1 MSDFKE
7 FQGKDLDEAIESA
20 CDYYNLKRDRL
31 EIEILGG
38 GSTGIFGIMGVKKAK
53 VKARPRAQVNASDIL
68 NGDGKR
74 RLGGEEA
81 EPAVEARR
89 APEPESTP
97 ESEVHEAPEPGNAI
111 EPEYDPEDD
120 VNGNVIEPEY
130 DPADDINGNIIRPE
144 GQPRQPRERRERGK
158 GGRDRDRK
166 PRESKGRGERSE
178 RGERGERS
186 ERSERG
192 ERGERGEKPRR
203 DRDRKPPRER
213 KPRVEVEDDYSE
225 ERPAVDM
232 SEFDPAVLEGA
243 VREVMTQL
251 LTPIVG
257 ETKIEV
263 TIESDRVKVF
273 IDDEENSGL
282 IIGREGQTLSSLQYL
297 VNRLVSR
304 KMEASVRIQV
314 DTGDYRERQDDKLRQ
329 IALHLAEKAADLGR
343 TQSTKPLSSYH
354 RRVVHLSLQENED
367 VFTRSK
373 GDGPMKR
380 VLIVPKNR
388 KNGSRSRY

>member
-7 FQGKDLDEAIESA
+7 FQGKTLDEAIESA
-20 CDYYNLKRDRL
+20 CNYFNLKRDRL

-68 NGDGKR
+68 SNDPAPKKKETAPQKAKAPR
-74 RLGGEEA
+74 VEPKPQA
-81 EPAVEARR
+81 ESQPNA
-89 APEPESTP
+89 APQEDKI
-97 ESEVHEAPEPGNAI
+97 EPGNAI
-111 EPEYDPEDD
+111 PSEEFNNI
-120 VNGNVIEPEY
+120 NGNVIEPEV
-130 DPADDINGNIIRPE
+130 DPANDVNGNLVRSE
-144 GQPRQPRERRERGK
+144 APRAAKP
-158 GGRDRDRK
+158 RK
-166 PRESKGRGERSE
+166 PRER
-178 RGERGERS
+178 
-186 ERSERG
+186 
-192 ERGERGEKPRR
+192 KPHADKRR
-203 DRDRKPPRER
+203 DDRPRPERKPRER
-213 KPRVEVEDDYSE
+213 KPRPEPRESAPRE
-225 ERPAVDM
+225 ERPRANMED
-232 SEFDPAVLEGA
+232 FDPAVLESA
-243 VREVMTQL
+243 VLEVMTEL
-251 LTPIVG
+251 LKPIVG

-329 IALHLAEKAADLGR
+329 IAQHLADKAGDLGR

-354 RRVVHLSLQENED
+354 RRVVHLTLQENEE

-380 VLIVPKNR
+380 VLIVPKSR

>member
-31 EIEILGG
+31 EIDILGG

-53 VKARPRAQVNASDIL
+53 VNARPRAQVNASGIL
-68 NGDGKR
+68 NG
-74 RLGGEEA
+74 EA
-81 EPAVEARR
+81 EGKKPRAAKSGDKPRGAKPEAAPEVAPEI
-89 APEPESTP
+89 APEPKAAP
-97 ESEVHEAPEPGNAI
+97 EPKPVLEPGNAI
-111 EPEYDPEDD
+111 EPEEFID
-120 VNGNVIEPEY
+120 VNGNVIPPEV
-130 DPADDINGNIIRPE
+130 DPADDVNGNLV
-144 GQPRQPRERRERGK
+144 REARAQEARRERK
-158 GGRDRDRK
+158 
-166 PRESKGRGERSE
+166 
-178 RGERGERS
+178 
-186 ERSERG
+186 
-192 ERGERGEKPRR
+192 
-203 DRDRKPPRER
+203 PRER
-213 KPRVEVEDDYSE
+213 KPREAKGREPKGRDKTRERKPRERKPREEPVSEPRE
-225 ERPAVDM
+225 ERPRANMAD
-232 SEFDPAVLEGA
+232 FDPAVLEGA
-243 VREVMTQL
+243 VMEVMTQL
-251 LTPIVG
+251 LKPIVG
-257 ETKIEV
+257 ETKVEV
-263 TIESDRVKVF
+263 TIESDRVRVF

-329 IALHLAEKAADLGR
+329 IACHLADKAGDLGR

-354 RRVVHLSLQENED
+354 RRVVHLALQENED

-380 VLIVPKNR
+380 VLIVPKSR
-388 KNGSRSRY
+388 KGGGRSRY

>member
-53 VKARPRAQVNASDIL
+53 VKARPRAQVNTSDIL
-68 NGDGKR
+68 NGDSR
-74 RLGGEEA
+74 RREEK
-81 EPAVEARR
+81 PAP
-89 APEPESTP
+89 APEPVAEAPRREP
-97 ESEVHEAPEPGNAI
+97 EPEPQPEPQPEPKAYSAPEPGNAI
-111 EPEYDPEDD
+111 EPEYDPADD
-120 VNGNVIEPEY
+120 INGNVIEPEY
-130 DPADDINGNIIRPE
+130 DPADDVNGNIDRPAE
-144 GQPRQPRERRERGK
+144 KPRQPRERRDKPK
-158 GGRDRDRK
+158 GGRDRDRGD
-166 PRESKGRGERSE
+166 RDRNKGREP
-178 RGERGERS
+178 RGRN
-186 ERSERG
+186 
-192 ERGERGEKPRR
+192 EKPRR
-203 DRDRKPPRER
+203 ECKPQPER
-213 KPRVEVEDDYSE
+213 KPRVEAEESYSE

-232 SEFDPAVLEGA
+232 SEFDPAVLEQA
-243 VREVMTQL
+243 VRNVMAAL

-257 ETKIEV
+257 ESKVEV

-329 IALHLAEKAADLGR
+329 IAMHLAEKAADLGR

-354 RRVVHLSLQENED
+354 RRVVHLSLQEHEE

-388 KNGSRSRY
+388 RNGGRSRY